1 MLSPQQSINRDI
13 GKKTT
18 TTKYFDFVEFSD
30 SERELDRSREPNKIR
45 RIFVI
50 GKPVILLGF
59 FYRNY

>member
-1 MLSPQQSINRDI
+1 MLSAQQSINRDI

-18 TTKYFDFVEFSD
+18 KKYFDFVEFSD

-45 RIFVI
+45 RTFVI

>member
-45 RIFVI
+45 RTFVI